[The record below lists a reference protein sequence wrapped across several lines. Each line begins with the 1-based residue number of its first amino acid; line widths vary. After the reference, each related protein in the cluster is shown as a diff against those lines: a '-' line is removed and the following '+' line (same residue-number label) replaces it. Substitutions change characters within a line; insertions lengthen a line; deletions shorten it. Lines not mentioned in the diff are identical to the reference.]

1 MKKVIGIIGAVLLI
15 VVIGVLIWYTISIS
29 RVSKSDEQVEITIPL
44 GSTSDDIANILK
56 ENKLIRSKSAFKIYI
71 KLHKVSNFQAG
82 TYYLN
87 KNMNVKDISETL
99 QTGIMFEQDQVKLTY
114 IEGKNIRWLAEK
126 IEEDTNNTKDDVYSL
141 LENEEYID
149 YLIEKYWFLTD
160 EIKDND
166 IYYPLE
172 GYLFPETYFFSK
184 DNINVKDIFEKMLDQ
199 MDKILQKYKY
209 DIENSNYSVHKIL
222 TIASI
227 IEMESMSEEGRRD
240 VSSVI
245 YNRLNNNMAIQ
256 SDVTTYYAIK
266 VNMGDRDLYQSE
278 INTYNRYNTRR
289 TQYGREIACRANIF
303 L

>member
-87 KNMNVKDISETL
+87 ENMNVKDISETL

-289 TQYGREIACRANIF
+289 T
-303 L
+303 

>member
-29 RVSKSDEQVEITIPL
+29 RVSKSDEQVEITISL

-87 KNMNVKDISETL
+87 ENMNVKDISETL

-289 TQYGREIACRANIF
+289 T
-303 L
+303 